1 MIQRLYRGVPW
12 ASKPTRRDNY
22 PAGNIDA
29 DNTGKVLGFRLVRN
43 LIDTQGDDR
52 RHQHGHGRTLHQ
64 RCTKSNLHVT
74 TSHRSH
80 PSCDAAPYI
89 TDRTVDTRV
98 MALRPSAEIQCCAT
112 F

>member
-43 LIDTQGDDR
+43 LIDAQGDDR
-52 RHQHGHGRTLHQ
+52 EDILVDSSRSTSSDPPAWSQLGDFKLGH
-64 RCTKSNLHVT
+64 
-74 TSHRSH
+74 
-80 PSCDAAPYI
+80 D
-89 TDRTVDTRV
+89 
-98 MALRPSAEIQCCAT
+98 
-112 F
+112 